1 MRLGAA
7 DLALRPRPSRPPARV
22 ATPLAIG
29 LGLAALAT
37 RQPSTW
43 AIFVTI
49 GVGVVG
55 LAAPLPVAAGSAAR
69 QRHRRTAEPQAEQG
83 TAEPQA
89 AHQPPGVGT
98 WLGVVALGV
107 GALLLAGRLPSVLGI
122 GPPAGVLVPHAGA
135 AAVTA
140 SVVAAVAEEMFFRR
154 LVFGWL
160 ATWGPAVAIC
170 GSALAF
176 AAVHV
181 PVYGLAVLPIDA
193 AAGALLGWQRWITGG
208 WSASGL
214 THVAANLIAGG
225 VIP

>member
-1 MRLGAA
+1 MRLSGPESP
-7 DLALRPRPSRPPARV
+7 LRPRLRGRVAPRPRLGCDPAPV
-22 ATPLAIG
+22 ATPLAVG

-43 AIFVTI
+43 AIVVTM
-49 GVGVVG
+49 GVGAVG
-55 LAAPLPVAAGSAAR
+55 LIAPLPVAAAPAR
-69 QRHRRTAEPQAEQG
+69 PRR
-83 TAEPQA
+83 
-89 AHQPPGVGT
+89 PPGAGT
-98 WLGVVALGV
+98 WLGAVGLGV

-135 AAVTA
+135 PAVAA

-160 ATWGPAVAIC
+160 APWGPAVAIC

-181 PVYGLAVLPIDA
+181 PVYGVAVLPIDA

-214 THVAANLIAGG
+214 THVVANLIAEG
-225 VIP
+225 VIA